1 MTENRPTYESGGIT
15 WNLSDLYQADDDPR
29 LNNDLNA
36 LKDKALT
43 FTASYKG
50 KINEKTLDA
59 RSLLSAITEY
69 ESIHEMGM
77 GPYLFALLFYSSN
90 TQDHRRKRLL
100 QQVREKWH
108 EIFQLLAFFKV
119 DILALPEHLLKRLAF
134 HPDLS
139 KYSHF
144 LLHLMEFKPY
154 TLSEPE
160 EKIITTRNLSGRGA
174 FIALYD
180 DLLGTLSFPLEIEGK
195 RTHLT
200 AAQILALFHVGN
212 RSVRERAFQTF
223 LQGLGTQ
230 GIVFKNILN
239 ALILSHRQDDAE
251 RGHPTPIHSTHL
263 SNEIKGSIIETM
275 TGAVEDHYALAGRYF
290 RLKAR
295 ILGLKRLKLT
305 DVFAPLRKLRDGVGF
320 SEARKIL
327 CAAMKELHPVFYV
340 SAHEIFEK
348 GWIDAEVREGKQAGA
363 FCKCLAPSQ
372 HPYISLHFDGDIK
385 GLMTL
390 AHELGH
396 GIHYRLA
403 AQQSYLNF
411 DPPPVL
417 AETAATFTELI
428 VSNYLMGQ
436 EDLSIQRSTLIA
448 SQIEG
453 ILVTVFRQN
462 VLTRFEQAIHNL
474 RHDHLMSEKEICKLW
489 WEENLRVYG
498 EDVDVNPDYYWG
510 WTYISHFFHC
520 PFYCYSYIF
529 GNLLSIILFQSYKD
543 KGKDFLEQIVH
554 LFSAG
559 SSRRPLDMLEEMG
572 LDPSQEGFWNEA
584 FRYIGGLIDSLE
596 MSEKTPRGRPTRP
609 QHVGN

>member
-1 MTENRPTYESGGIT
+1 MIEEAHTLAAQGIV
-15 WNLSDLYQADDDPR
+15 WDLSDLYQGDDDPG
-29 LNNDLNA
+29 LNDDLKELHERSISFA
-36 LKDKALT
+36 TSYRDKLQKKNLT
-43 FTASYKG
+43 TH
-50 KINEKTLDA
+50 T
-59 RSLLSAITEY
+59 LLSAIKEY

-77 GPYLFALLFYSSN
+77 RPYLFSLLFYSSN

-100 QQVREKWH
+100 QKVREKRD
-108 EIFQLLAFFKV
+108 EISQMLAFFKV
-119 DILALPEHLLKRLAF
+119 DILALPAHLLKRLAF

-144 LLHLMEFKPY
+144 LLHLMELKPY
-154 TLSEPE
+154 ALTEPE
-160 EKIITTRNLSGRGA
+160 ERIITTRNLSGRGA

-180 DLLGTLSFPLEIEGK
+180 DLLGSLSFPLEIEGK

-200 AAQILALFHVGN
+200 TAQILALFHIGN
-212 RSVRERAFQTF
+212 RSVRERAFQKF
-223 LQGLGTQ
+223 LQVLGRQ
-230 GIVFKNILN
+230 GMVFKNILN

-251 RGHPTPIHSTHL
+251 RGHPTSMHSTHL
-263 SNEIKGSIIETM
+263 SNEMEGSIIETM
-275 TGAVEDHYALAGRYF
+275 TGAAEDHYALARRYF

-305 DVFAPLRKLRDGVGF
+305 DVFAPLRKAREGVGF
-320 SEARKIL
+320 SKARKIL
-327 CAAMKELHPVFYV
+327 CGAMEDLHPLFYV
-340 SAHEIFEK
+340 FANEIFEK
-348 GWIDAEVREGKQAGA
+348 GWIDGEVREAKKAGA

-372 HPYISLHFDGDIK
+372 HPYISLHFSGDIK

-403 AQQSYLNF
+403 AQQTYLNF

-436 EDLSIQRSTLIA
+436 EELSIHRSTLIA

-453 ILVTVFRQN
+453 ILVTVFRQS
-462 VLTRFEQAIHNL
+462 VLTRFEQTIHNL
-474 RHDHLMSEKEICKLW
+474 RQDHLMSEKEICKLW
-489 WEENLRVYG
+489 WEENLRLYG
-498 EDVDVNPDYYWG
+498 EDVDMNPAYCWG

-529 GNLLSIILFQSYKD
+529 GNLLSIILFQNYKD

-559 SSRRPLDMLEEMG
+559 SSRRPLDMLEEIG
-572 LDPSQEGFWNEA
+572 LDPRQKGFWNEA

-596 MSEKTPRGRPTRP
+596 MYEKTPRA
-609 QHVGN
+609 